1 MAKPTRRRFTAVYK
15 LRIVEEVERCA
26 GDPGAVGRLL
36 RREGLSSSHLAAWR
50 QAARDGS
57 LAALSQ
63 KRGSKPKSAG
73 EKRLEQ
79 ALAKTERENTRLRE
93 ELRRARLVLDAQRE
107 VAGRLGLSLD
117 GEKKS

>member
-1 MAKPTRRRFTAVYK
+1 M
-15 LRIVEEVERCA
+15 
-26 GDPGAVGRLL
+26 
-36 RREGLSSSHLAAWR
+36 AAWW

-73 EKRLEQ
+73 EKRLGQ
-79 ALAKTERENTRLRE
+79 ALAKTERENARLRE
-93 ELRRARLVLDAQRE
+93 DLRKARLVLGAQRE
-107 VAGRLGLSLD
+107 VAGRLGLSFD